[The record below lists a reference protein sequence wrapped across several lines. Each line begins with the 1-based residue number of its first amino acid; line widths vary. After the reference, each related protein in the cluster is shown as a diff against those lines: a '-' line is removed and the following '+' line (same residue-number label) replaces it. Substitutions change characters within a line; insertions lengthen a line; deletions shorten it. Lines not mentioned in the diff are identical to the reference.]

1 MLEFTHY
8 LGLFF
13 SAFAAATLL
22 PLQSEAVLV
31 GLLLNDRQSVL
42 TLLAVA
48 SAGNVLGSM
57 VNWLLGRYLLCFR
70 DRRWFPVSEQQLQK
84 AESSYRRYGHWSLL
98 LSWLPIVGDPL
109 PMMAGVLREPLW
121 RFMLLV
127 GVAKIS
133 RYAVLAAL
141 TLGWAGP

>member
-1 MLEFTHY
+1 VLELTHY

-31 GLLLNDRQSVL
+31 GLLLSDQQAVWI
-42 TLLAVA
+42 LLAIA
-48 SAGNVLGSM
+48 STGNVLGSM
-57 VNWLLGRYLLCFR
+57 VNWMLGRYLLRFR
-70 DRRWFPVSEQQLQK
+70 DRRWFPVSDKQLQK

-109 PMMAGVLREPLW
+109 TVMAGVLREPLW

-133 RYAVLAAL
+133 RYMVLAAL